1 MKKLII
7 KRLHFWIGC
16 VTEGCTLTVNPEHGI
31 KFCAMDMVKCDLLQ
45 RKEKIT
51 RMSDAQLRT
60 KLELILREEEEWESM
75 VMYRRDKRF
84 VDVDGEYNH
93 KLQLDRTI
101 LDMLH
106 APMRMHEKVLNLL
119 YAEVLNGKT
128 KHEVNNSRRSK
139 VYIPPMGVLGVG
151 ERIAKEFLTDKGEL
165 QLFAGTVRSYKVEDG
180 TGFYAIKFD
189 DGDEEEFD
197 SDDYADAHQL
207 GLALTTVVD
216 TEESLQDKKM
226 KSKYRPALDEL
237 TNVIRE
243 LGSLGELWTHQWSE
257 GNKKSLKKIA
267 LPFDQSKKIFKVEQL
282 EVLQSAVYIAVP
294 ASKPELRAKWVD
306 FLREYVHAIEL
317 MTKSVDYVVADI
329 DTLEGYIDRAYQK
342 LLQIAGIEGLTN
354 YFHYFG
360 SGHIVWMTRIH
371 GNLWRHRNEGVEGMN
386 GVLSLRYNKF
396 NNRGG
401 NKGRSKDG
409 INEKCEAFEVLGS
422 WLSRLIMWQ
431 LGLGDKIFVQE
442 DGSKADDKVVLWRS
456 GRRILYQPT
465 DVDAGH
471 APRVEGNYVEEL
483 DRWVAEE
490 GIFQHA
496 DEFINDEVA
505 YAMCTN

>member
-1 MKKLII
+1 
-7 KRLHFWIGC
+7 
-16 VTEGCTLTVNPEHGI
+16 
-31 KFCAMDMVKCDLLQ
+31 MDMVKCDLLQ

-51 RMSDAQLRT
+51 RKSDQQLRQ
-60 KLELILREEEEWESM
+60 KLELMLREEEEWESM
-75 VMYRRDKRF
+75 VMYRRDTRF
-84 VDVDGEYNH
+84 AGVEGEYNH

-128 KHEVNNSRRSK
+128 KHEVNNSRSSK
-139 VYIPPMGVLGVG
+139 VYIPPMGLLGVG
-151 ERIAKEFLTDKGEL
+151 ERIAKEFINVKGEL
-165 QLFAGTVRSYKVEDG
+165 QIFAGSVKSYKIEDG
-180 TGFYAIKFD
+180 TGLYAVKFD

-216 TEESLQDKKM
+216 TEESFQDKKL
-226 KSKYRPALDEL
+226 KATLRPALDDL

-257 GNKKSLKKIA
+257 GNTKSLKKIA
-267 LPFDQSKKIFKVEQL
+267 LPLDQSKKIFKVEQL
-282 EVLQSAVYIAVP
+282 EVLKRAVHIAVP
-294 ASKPELRAKWVD
+294 SSKPELRTRWVD

-317 MTKSVDYVVADI
+317 MTKSVDYEPGDI
-329 DTLEGYIDRAYQK
+329 DTLEGYIDRAYAK

-360 SGHIVWMTRIH
+360 SGHIIWMTRIH

-409 INEKCEAFEVLGS
+409 VNAKCEAFEVLGS
-422 WLSRLIMWQ
+422 WMSRLIMWQ
-431 LGLGDKIFVQE
+431 LGLGEKIFAAEDESQSDDKI
-442 DGSKADDKVVLWRS
+442 VLWRT
-456 GRRILYQPT
+456 GRRILYQT
-465 DVDAGH
+465 SNKDAGH
-471 APRVEGNYVEEL
+471 AVAYTEL
-483 DRWVAEE
+483 DSWVAEE
-490 GIFQHA
+490 GIFLHA
-496 DEFINDEVA
+496 EEFRNDEIA
-505 YAMCTN
+505 